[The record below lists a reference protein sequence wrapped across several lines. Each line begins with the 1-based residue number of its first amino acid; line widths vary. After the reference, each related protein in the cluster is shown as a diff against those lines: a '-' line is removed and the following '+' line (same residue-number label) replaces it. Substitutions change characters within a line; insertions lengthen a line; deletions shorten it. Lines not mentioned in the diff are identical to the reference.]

1 MAMAMAMPGLLF
13 LLLGLNLSVAE
24 VAEGAILVLMIRQL
38 PAEMAVTVEPVMEVR
53 ELPARPMQQ
62 MVLMEPAA
70 VAEEVLERD
79 GLSAPARINP
89 AVMAVKVA
97 MDMWRFTVGSDF
109 NENSLFK

>member
-1 MAMAMAMPGLLF
+1 M
-13 LLLGLNLSVAE
+13 
-24 VAEGAILVLMIRQL
+24 GAVL
-38 PAEMAVTVEPVMEVR
+38 EVR

-70 VAEEVLERD
+70 EAAEVLERD

-97 MDMWRFTVGSDF
+97 MDMWRFTQEVFLD
-109 NENSLFK
+109 ENSLFK

>member
-1 MAMAMAMPGLLF
+1 M
-13 LLLGLNLSVAE
+13 
-24 VAEGAILVLMIRQL
+24 GAVL
-38 PAEMAVTVEPVMEVR
+38 EVR

-79 GLSAPARINP
+79 LLSAPARISP

-97 MDMWRFTVGSDF
+97 MDMWRFTQEVFLD
-109 NENSLFK
+109 ENSLFK

>member
-1 MAMAMAMPGLLF
+1 M
-13 LLLGLNLSVAE
+13 
-24 VAEGAILVLMIRQL
+24 GAVL
-38 PAEMAVTVEPVMEVR
+38 EER

-97 MDMWRFTVGSDF
+97 MDMWRFTQEVFLD
-109 NENSLFK
+109 ENSLFK